1 MGAPGPAP
9 PSLSVELLPFVTEGF
24 LTPYQQ
30 GVLDDPRPSFHLW
43 WACGS
48 GKTLAALAW
57 LTKGP
62 PGEKVVII
70 TRAPTRAQ
78 WAREAQKYTTM
89 RPQVLSGLTPYEPEP
104 DTRVVVLS
112 WATIQGWA
120 EYLLQWARGSKLA
133 VVWDELHKGKAWR
146 RKERLVAPDGRI
158 YFSWLNNRAAACAK
172 LSRKAHRRLGL
183 TATPMR
189 DRRSDLWAQLDL
201 VQPDAWGNNYQFVR
215 RYCDA
220 KPGAYGGLDASGV
233 SNCDELRARLDR
245 VTSVVTK
252 AEASKHLPPLTRSLI
267 YLSKADQSRPAG
279 FAAEMKRAAKQGP
292 NALFEMQLLEAA
304 SRKRVWI
311 ADTVRDAVLED
322 NQKVVVFTGRRK
334 DAEALAR
341 LVATRLKKSNAS
353 MWWAHGG
360 FSEKERGKMVLDYA
374 ATEQGCAFIGTTD
387 AFGEAVD
394 GLQNTDLAIFG
405 LLPWTPGQVTQAEG
419 RFSRHGSKRSVHIM
433 YTIAE
438 GTVDE
443 GFADR
448 LTEKLEQVTET
459 LDDPTAAGIAD
470 TLMGVE
476 DEDKIIAGLMARFA

>member
-1 MGAPGPAP
+1 MGCEHMHMRV
-9 PSLSVELLPFVTEGF
+9 SLRPFVLEGF

-30 GVLDDPRPSFHLW
+30 GVLDDPRSSLHLW

-62 PGEKVVII
+62 PGEKVVIL
-70 TRAPTRAQ
+70 TRSPTRAQ
-78 WAREAQKYTTM
+78 WAREAQKYTTL
-89 RPQVLSGLTPYEPEP
+89 RPQVLAGRTPYEPEP
-104 DTRVVVLS
+104 ATRVVVLS
-112 WATIQGWA
+112 WAVVRDWA
-120 EYLLQWARGSKLA
+120 DYLIRWARGSRLA
-133 VVWDELHKGKAWR
+133 IVWDELHKGKAWK
-146 RKERLVAPDGRI
+146 RKERLVVGNDI
-158 YFSWLNNRAAACAK
+158 SYVWLDNRAAACAK
-172 LSRKAHRRLGL
+172 LAKASHRRLGL

-201 VQPDAWGNNYQFVR
+201 VQPGEWGRNWDFVH

-220 KPGAYGGLDASGV
+220 RPGAHGGVDTSGV

-267 YLSKADQSRPAG
+267 YLSKADQARPAG
-279 FAAEMKRAAKQGP
+279 FAREMKRAAKQGP

-304 SRKRVWI
+304 SRKRIWI

-334 DAEALAR
+334 DAEALAG
-341 LVATRLKKSNAS
+341 LVATRLKKKGAP
-353 MWWAHGG
+353 MWWGHGG
-360 FSEKERGKMVLDYA
+360 FPEKERGKMVLDYA

-448 LTEKLEQVTET
+448 LNEKLEQVTET
-459 LDDPTAAGIAD
+459 LDDPTAAGIAS
-470 TLMGVE
+470 TLMGVD

>member
-1 MGAPGPAP
+1 M
-9 PSLSVELLPFVTEGF
+9 SLRPFVTEGF

-30 GVLDDPRPSFHLW
+30 GVLDDPRPDVHLW

-62 PGEKVVII
+62 PDERVVIV
-70 TRAPTRAQ
+70 TRAPTKAQ
-78 WAREAQKYTTM
+78 WAREAQKYTTL
-89 RPQVLSGLTPYEPEP
+89 RPQVLTGRTPYAPEP

-120 EYLLQWARGSKLA
+120 EYLLTWARGGRLA
-133 VVWDELHKGKAWR
+133 VVWDELHKGKAWKR
-146 RKERLVAPDGRI
+146 RERLVARDGSV
-158 YFSWLNNRAAACAK
+158 YYSWLDNRAAACAK
-172 LSRKAHRRLGL
+172 LAKGATRRLGL
-183 TATPMR
+183 TATPVR

-201 VQPDAWGNNYQFVR
+201 VQPGSWGSNYQFIT

-233 SNCDELRARLDR
+233 SNCDELRHRLDL

-252 AEASKHLPPLTRSLI
+252 EEASRHLPPLRRSLI

-279 FAAEMKRAAKQGP
+279 FKAEMKRAAKQGA

-304 SRKRVWI
+304 SRKRQWI

-322 NQKVVVFTGRRK
+322 GQKVVVLTGRRK
-334 DAEALAR
+334 DAEALAG
-341 LVATRLKKSNAS
+341 LVATRLKKSDAPV
-353 MWWAHGG
+353 WWGHGG
-360 FSEKERGKMVLDYA
+360 ISTKERARMVDAYA
-374 ATEQGCAFIGTTD
+374 ETEGPCAFVGTTD

-394 GLQNTDLAIFG
+394 GLQNTDIAIFG
-405 LLPWTPGQVTQAEG
+405 LLPWTPGMVTQAEG

-433 YTIAE
+433 YTVAE

-443 GFADR
+443 HVADT
-448 LTEKLEQVTET
+448 LLEKLEQVTDT
-459 LDDPTAAGIAD
+459 LDDPTASGIAD
-470 TLMGVE
+470 TLAGSESEDDIIQGV
-476 DEDKIIAGLMARFA
+476 MALFA